1 MGKVTQSQE
10 TPEQK
15 SYLLKVTKLISS
27 GKQGLAA
34 RGRVSNLSGVQAV
47 ARVRARMRLA
57 GVRSGDYQGQPD
69 LQWPRSLLL
78 ALSWEAF

>member
-1 MGKVTQSQE
+1 MQSQQ

-34 RGRVSNLSGVQAV
+34 RGRVSNLSGVQA
-47 ARVRARMRLA
+47 AARLRVRARMRLA
-57 GVRSGDYQGQPD
+57 GVWSGDYQGQPD

-78 ALSWEAF
+78 APSWEAF